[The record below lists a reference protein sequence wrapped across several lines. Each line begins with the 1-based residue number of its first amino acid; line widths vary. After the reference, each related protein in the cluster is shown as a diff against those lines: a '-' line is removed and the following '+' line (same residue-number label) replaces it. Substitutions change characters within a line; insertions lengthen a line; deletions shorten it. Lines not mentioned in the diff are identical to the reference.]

1 MGESTVKNGKVMT
14 AITAPTIRAIVNS
27 ANELSIKR
35 EDIITLT
42 KESNEYILVYY
53 YGGEN

>member
-1 MGESTVKNGKVMT
+1 MGENTINNGKIMT
-14 AITAPTIRAIVNS
+14 ALTAPTIRAIVNS
-27 ANELSIKR
+27 ANKLSIKR

-53 YGGEN
+53 GGKD

>member
-1 MGESTVKNGKVMT
+1 MT

>member
-42 KESNEYILVYY
+42 KESNEYTLVYY
-53 YGGEN
+53 EGED